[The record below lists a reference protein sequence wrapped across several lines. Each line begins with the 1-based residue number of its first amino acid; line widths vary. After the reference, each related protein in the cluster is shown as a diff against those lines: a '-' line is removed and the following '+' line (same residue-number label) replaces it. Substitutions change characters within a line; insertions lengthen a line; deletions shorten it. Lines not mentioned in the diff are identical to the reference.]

1 MKFWA
6 RTVFCLLAV
15 FAAGSGFSQ
24 TVGSTHVVRLDSP
37 AAASGDSVTI
47 DEKYV
52 QTFETL
58 ASLNQEDYDELVI
71 PPLAELLEAAGQ
83 AANVRAAESSIDVAR
98 YELVTVRRQWMQWLK
113 VHSSFSF
120 GNSDMYAVQLLETTN
135 QIWTYNQQQQ
145 QQMFWNVGASISIPL
160 SDIFT
165 QGNKVRQ
172 QKARIKV
179 AEAQRDIAYQEIKN
193 QVITY
198 YVEAAKQLNLFKVY
212 AENYAA
218 AESQYFVSEQDFING
233 ELSIHDLFI
242 MKNYQSG
249 AKLEYEQCKASL
261 NEALLCLEVCTGLPI
276 ISNMKKKIAGEDT
289 RQEPEQELDARSRR
303 KLERTLKRENRK

>member
-1 MKFWA
+1 M
-6 RTVFCLLAV
+6 RYMVRIVFCLLAV
-15 FAAGSGFSQ
+15 FIACSGLSQ
-24 TVGSTHVVRLDSP
+24 TIGNTHVVRLDSP
-37 AAASGDSVTI
+37 VVADSVSI
-47 DEKYV
+47 DEKYI

-58 ASLNQEDYDELVI
+58 AGLEAEDYDELVI
-71 PPLAELLEAAGQ
+71 PPLAELLA
-83 AANVRAAESSIDVAR
+83 AAEKSASVRVAEHNIDVAR
-98 YELVTVRRQWMQWLK
+98 YELVSVRRQWMQWLK

-145 QQMFWNVGASISIPL
+145 QQMFWNVGASISIPI

-172 QKARIKV
+172 QKARV
-179 AEAQRDIAYQEIKN
+179 RMAEAQREVEYQEVKNMVIK
-193 QVITY
+193 Y
-198 YVEAAKQLNLFKVY
+198 YVDAAKQLNLFKVY

-233 ELSIHDLFI
+233 EISIHDLFI

-276 ISNMKKKIAGEDT
+276 ISNMKKKISGEDVGT
-289 RQEPEQELDARSRR
+289 ESEQKLDAKALR
-303 KLERTLKRENRK
+303 KLERQRKRSSK

>member
-1 MKFWA
+1 M
-6 RTVFCLLAV
+6 RYRVRIVFCLLAV
-15 FAAGSGFSQ
+15 FIACSGLSQ
-24 TVGSTHVVRLDSP
+24 TVGNTHVVRLDSP
-37 AAASGDSVTI
+37 VVADSVSI
-47 DEKYV
+47 DEKYL

-58 ASLNQEDYDELVI
+58 AGLEAEDYDELVI
-71 PPLAELLEAAGQ
+71 PPLAELLA
-83 AANVRAAESSIDVAR
+83 AAEKSASVRVAEHNIDVAR
-98 YELVTVRRQWMQWLK
+98 YELVSVRRQWMQWLK

-145 QQMFWNVGASISIPL
+145 QQMFWNVGASISIPI

-172 QKARIKV
+172 QKARV
-179 AEAQRDIAYQEIKN
+179 RMAEAQREVEYQEVKNMVIK
-193 QVITY
+193 Y
-198 YVEAAKQLNLFKVY
+198 YVDAAKQLNLFKVY

-233 ELSIHDLFI
+233 EISIHDLFI

-276 ISNMKKKIAGEDT
+276 ISNMKKKISGEDVGT
-289 RQEPEQELDARSRR
+289 ESEQKLDARALR
-303 KLERTLKRENRK
+303 KLERQRKRSSK

>member
-1 MKFWA
+1 M
-6 RTVFCLLAV
+6 RYRVRIVFCLLAV
-15 FAAGSGFSQ
+15 FIACSGLSQ
-24 TVGSTHVVRLDSP
+24 TVGNTHVVRLDSP
-37 AAASGDSVTI
+37 VVADSVSI

-58 ASLNQEDYDELVI
+58 AGLEAEDYDELVI
-71 PPLAELLEAAGQ
+71 PPLAELLEAAEKS
-83 AANVRAAESSIDVAR
+83 ASVRVAEHNIDVAR
-98 YELVTVRRQWMQWLK
+98 YELVSVRRQWMQWLK

-145 QQMFWNVGASISIPL
+145 QQMFWNVGASISIPI

-172 QKARIKV
+172 QKARV
-179 AEAQRDIAYQEIKN
+179 RMAEAQREVEYQEVKNMVIK
-193 QVITY
+193 Y
-198 YVEAAKQLNLFKVY
+198 YVDAAKQLNLFKVY

-233 ELSIHDLFI
+233 EISIHDLFI

-276 ISNMKKKIAGEDT
+276 ISNMKKKISGEDVGTESEQKLDT
-289 RQEPEQELDARSRR
+289 RALR
-303 KLERTLKRENRK
+303 KLERQRKRSSK

>member
-1 MKFWA
+1 MV
-6 RTVFCLLAV
+6 RIVFCLLAV
-15 FAAGSGFSQ
+15 FIACSGLSQ
-24 TVGSTHVVRLDSP
+24 TIGNTHVVRLDSP
-37 AAASGDSVTI
+37 VVADSVSI

-58 ASLNQEDYDELVI
+58 AGLEAEDYDELVI
-71 PPLAELLEAAGQ
+71 PPLAELLA
-83 AANVRAAESSIDVAR
+83 AAEKSASVRVAEHNIDVAR
-98 YELVTVRRQWMQWLK
+98 YELVSVRRQWMQWLK

-145 QQMFWNVGASISIPL
+145 QQMFWNVGASISIPI

-172 QKARIKV
+172 QKARV
-179 AEAQRDIAYQEIKN
+179 RMAEAQREVEYQEVKNMVIK
-193 QVITY
+193 Y
-198 YVEAAKQLNLFKVY
+198 YVDAAKQLNLFKVY

-233 ELSIHDLFI
+233 EISIHDLFI

-276 ISNMKKKIAGEDT
+276 ISNMKKKISGEDVGT
-289 RQEPEQELDARSRR
+289 EAEQKLDARALR
-303 KLERTLKRENRK
+303 KLERQRKRSSK

>member
-1 MKFWA
+1 M
-6 RTVFCLLAV
+6 RYMVRIVFCLLAV
-15 FAAGSGFSQ
+15 FIACSGLSQ
-24 TVGSTHVVRLDSP
+24 TVGNTHVVRFDSP
-37 AAASGDSVTI
+37 VVADSVSI

-58 ASLNQEDYDELVI
+58 AGLEAEDYDELVI
-71 PPLAELLEAAGQ
+71 PPLAELLA
-83 AANVRAAESSIDVAR
+83 AAEKSASVRVAEHNIDVAR
-98 YELVTVRRQWMQWLK
+98 YELVSVRRQWMQWLK

-145 QQMFWNVGASISIPL
+145 QQMFWNVGASISIPI

-172 QKARIKV
+172 QKARV
-179 AEAQRDIAYQEIKN
+179 RMAEAQREVEYQEVKNMVIK
-193 QVITY
+193 Y
-198 YVEAAKQLNLFKVY
+198 YVDAAKQLNLFKVY

-233 ELSIHDLFI
+233 EISIHDLFI

-276 ISNMKKKIAGEDT
+276 ISNMKKKISGEDVGTESEQKLDT
-289 RQEPEQELDARSRR
+289 RALR
-303 KLERTLKRENRK
+303 KLERQRKRSSK

>member
-1 MKFWA
+1 M
-6 RTVFCLLAV
+6 RYVVRIVFCLLAV
-15 FAAGSGFSQ
+15 FIACSGLSQ
-24 TVGSTHVVRLDSP
+24 TVGNTHVVRLDSP
-37 AAASGDSVTI
+37 VVADSVSI

-58 ASLNQEDYDELVI
+58 AGLEAEDYDELVI
-71 PPLAELLEAAGQ
+71 PPLAELLA
-83 AANVRAAESSIDVAR
+83 AAEKSASVRVAEHNIDVAR
-98 YELVTVRRQWMQWLK
+98 YELVSVRRQWMQWLK

-145 QQMFWNVGASISIPL
+145 QQMFWNVGASISIPI

-172 QKARIKV
+172 QKARV
-179 AEAQRDIAYQEIKN
+179 RMAEAQREVEYQEVKNMVIK
-193 QVITY
+193 Y
-198 YVEAAKQLNLFKVY
+198 YVDAAKQLNLFKVY

-233 ELSIHDLFI
+233 EISIHDLFI

-276 ISNMKKKIAGEDT
+276 ISNMKKKISGEDVGT
-289 RQEPEQELDARSRR
+289 ESEQKLDARALR
-303 KLERTLKRENRK
+303 KLERQRKRSSK

>member
-1 MKFWA
+1 M
-6 RTVFCLLAV
+6 RYRVRIVFCLLAV
-15 FAAGSGFSQ
+15 FIACSGLSQ
-24 TVGSTHVVRLDSP
+24 TVGNTHVVRLDSP
-37 AAASGDSVTI
+37 VVADSVSI

-58 ASLNQEDYDELVI
+58 AGLEAEDYDELVI
-71 PPLAELLEAAGQ
+71 PPLAELLA
-83 AANVRAAESSIDVAR
+83 AAEKSASVRVAEHNIDVAR
-98 YELVTVRRQWMQWLK
+98 YELVSVRRQWMQWLK

-145 QQMFWNVGASISIPL
+145 QQMFWNVGASISIPI

-172 QKARIKV
+172 QKARV
-179 AEAQRDIAYQEIKN
+179 RMAEAQREVEYQEVKNMVIK
-193 QVITY
+193 Y
-198 YVEAAKQLNLFKVY
+198 YVDAAKQLNLFKVY

-233 ELSIHDLFI
+233 EISIHDLFI

-276 ISNMKKKIAGEDT
+276 ISNMKKKISGEDVGT
-289 RQEPEQELDARSRR
+289 EAEQKLDARALR
-303 KLERTLKRENRK
+303 KLERQRKRSSK

>member
-1 MKFWA
+1 MV
-6 RTVFCLLAV
+6 RIVFCLLAV
-15 FAAGSGFSQ
+15 FIACSGLSQ
-24 TVGSTHVVRLDSP
+24 TIGNTHVVRLDSP
-37 AAASGDSVTI
+37 VVADSVSI
-47 DEKYV
+47 DEKYI

-58 ASLNQEDYDELVI
+58 AGLEAEDYDELVI
-71 PPLAELLEAAGQ
+71 PPLAELLA
-83 AANVRAAESSIDVAR
+83 AAEKSASVRVAEHNIDVAR
-98 YELVTVRRQWMQWLK
+98 YELVSVRRQWMQWLK

-145 QQMFWNVGASISIPL
+145 QQMFWNVGASISIPI

-172 QKARIKV
+172 QKARV
-179 AEAQRDIAYQEIKN
+179 RMAEAQREVEYQEVKNMVIK
-193 QVITY
+193 Y
-198 YVEAAKQLNLFKVY
+198 YVDAAKQLNLFKVY

-233 ELSIHDLFI
+233 EISIHDLFI

-276 ISNMKKKIAGEDT
+276 ISNMKKKISGEDVGT
-289 RQEPEQELDARSRR
+289 ESEQKLDAKALR
-303 KLERTLKRENRK
+303 KLERQRKRSSK

>member
-1 MKFWA
+1 MRYMV

-15 FAAGSGFSQ
+15 FIACSGRSQ
-24 TVGSTHVVRLDSP
+24 TVGNTHVVRLDSP
-37 AAASGDSVTI
+37 VVADSVSI

-58 ASLNQEDYDELVI
+58 ASLEAEDYDELVI
-71 PPLAELLEAAGQ
+71 PPLAELLA
-83 AANVRAAESSIDVAR
+83 AAEKSASVRVAEHNIDVAR
-98 YELVTVRRQWMQWLK
+98 YELVSVRRQWMQWLK

-145 QQMFWNVGASISIPL
+145 QQMFWNVGASISIPI

-172 QKARIKV
+172 QKARV
-179 AEAQRDIAYQEIKN
+179 RMAEAQREVEYQEVKNMVIK
-193 QVITY
+193 Y
-198 YVEAAKQLNLFKVY
+198 YVDAAKQLNLFKVY

-233 ELSIHDLFI
+233 EISIHDLFI

-276 ISNMKKKIAGEDT
+276 ISNMKKKISGEDVGT
-289 RQEPEQELDARSRR
+289 ESEQKLDAKALR
-303 KLERTLKRENRK
+303 KLERQRKRSSK

>member
-1 MKFWA
+1 MV
-6 RTVFCLLAV
+6 RIVFCLLAV
-15 FAAGSGFSQ
+15 FIACSGLSQ
-24 TVGSTHVVRLDSP
+24 TVGNTHVVRFDSP
-37 AAASGDSVTI
+37 VVADSVSI

-58 ASLNQEDYDELVI
+58 AGLEAEDYDELVI
-71 PPLAELLEAAGQ
+71 PPLAELLEAAEKS
-83 AANVRAAESSIDVAR
+83 ASVRVAEHNIDVAR
-98 YELVTVRRQWMQWLK
+98 YELVSVRRQWMQWLK

-145 QQMFWNVGASISIPL
+145 QQMFWNVGASISIPI

-172 QKARIKV
+172 QKARV
-179 AEAQRDIAYQEIKN
+179 RMAEAQREVEYQEVKNMVIK
-193 QVITY
+193 Y
-198 YVEAAKQLNLFKVY
+198 YVDAAKQLNLFKVY

-233 ELSIHDLFI
+233 EISIHDLFI

-276 ISNMKKKIAGEDT
+276 ISNMKKKISGEDVGT
-289 RQEPEQELDARSRR
+289 EAEQKLDARALR
-303 KLERTLKRENRK
+303 KLERQRKRSSK

>member
-1 MKFWA
+1 M
-6 RTVFCLLAV
+6 RYMVRIVFCLLAV
-15 FAAGSGFSQ
+15 FIACSGLSQ
-24 TVGSTHVVRLDSP
+24 TVGNTHVVRFDSP
-37 AAASGDSVTI
+37 VVADSVSI

-58 ASLNQEDYDELVI
+58 AGLEAEDYDELVI
-71 PPLAELLEAAGQ
+71 PPLAELLEAAEKS
-83 AANVRAAESSIDVAR
+83 ASVRVAEHNIDVAR
-98 YELVTVRRQWMQWLK
+98 YELVSVRRQWMQWLK

-145 QQMFWNVGASISIPL
+145 QQMFWNVGASISIPI

-172 QKARIKV
+172 QKARV
-179 AEAQRDIAYQEIKN
+179 RMAEAQREVEYQEVKNMVIK
-193 QVITY
+193 Y
-198 YVEAAKQLNLFKVY
+198 YVDAAKQLNLFKVY

-233 ELSIHDLFI
+233 EISIHDLFI

-276 ISNMKKKIAGEDT
+276 ISNMKKKISGEDVGT
-289 RQEPEQELDARSRR
+289 ESEQKLDARALR
-303 KLERTLKRENRK
+303 KLERQRKRSSK

>member
-1 MKFWA
+1 M
-6 RTVFCLLAV
+6 RYMVRIVFCLLAV
-15 FAAGSGFSQ
+15 FIACSGLSQ
-24 TVGSTHVVRLDSP
+24 TVGNTHVVRFDSP
-37 AAASGDSVTI
+37 VVADSVSI

-58 ASLNQEDYDELVI
+58 AGLEAEDYDELVI
-71 PPLAELLEAAGQ
+71 PPLAELLEAAEKS
-83 AANVRAAESSIDVAR
+83 ASVRVAEHNIDVAR
-98 YELVTVRRQWMQWLK
+98 YELVSVRRQWMQWLK

-145 QQMFWNVGASISIPL
+145 QQMFWNVGASISIPI

-172 QKARIKV
+172 QKARV
-179 AEAQRDIAYQEIKN
+179 RMAEAQREVEYQEVKNMVIK
-193 QVITY
+193 Y
-198 YVEAAKQLNLFKVY
+198 YVDAAKQLNLFKVY

-233 ELSIHDLFI
+233 EISIHDLFI

-276 ISNMKKKIAGEDT
+276 ISNMKKKISGEDVGT
-289 RQEPEQELDARSRR
+289 EAEQKLDARALR
-303 KLERTLKRENRK
+303 KLERQRKRSSK

>member
-1 MKFWA
+1 M
-6 RTVFCLLAV
+6 RYRVRIVFCLLAV
-15 FAAGSGFSQ
+15 FIACSGLSQ
-24 TVGSTHVVRLDSP
+24 TVGNTHVVRLDSP
-37 AAASGDSVTI
+37 VVADSVSI

-58 ASLNQEDYDELVI
+58 AGLEAEDYDELVI
-71 PPLAELLEAAGQ
+71 PPLAELLA
-83 AANVRAAESSIDVAR
+83 AAEKSASVRVAEHNIDVAR
-98 YELVTVRRQWMQWLK
+98 YELVSVRRQWMQWLK

-145 QQMFWNVGASISIPL
+145 QQMFWNVGASISIPI

-172 QKARIKV
+172 QKARV
-179 AEAQRDIAYQEIKN
+179 RMAEAQREVEYQEVKNMVIK
-193 QVITY
+193 Y
-198 YVEAAKQLNLFKVY
+198 YVDAAKQLNLFKVY

-233 ELSIHDLFI
+233 EISIHDLFI

-276 ISNMKKKIAGEDT
+276 ISNMKKKISGEDVGT
-289 RQEPEQELDARSRR
+289 ESEQKLDARALR
-303 KLERTLKRENRK
+303 KLERQRKRSSK

>member
-1 MKFWA
+1 M
-6 RTVFCLLAV
+6 RYMVRIVYCLLAV
-15 FAAGSGFSQ
+15 FIACSGFSQ
-24 TVGSTHVVRLDSP
+24 TVGNTHVVRFDSP
-37 AAASGDSVTI
+37 VVADSVSI

-58 ASLNQEDYDELVI
+58 AGLEAEDYDELVI
-71 PPLAELLEAAGQ
+71 PPLAELLA
-83 AANVRAAESSIDVAR
+83 AAEKSASVRVAEHNIDVAR
-98 YELVTVRRQWMQWLK
+98 YELVSVRRQWMQWLK

-145 QQMFWNVGASISIPL
+145 QQMFWNVGASISIPI

-172 QKARIKV
+172 QKARV
-179 AEAQRDIAYQEIKN
+179 RMAEAQREVEYQEVKNMVIK
-193 QVITY
+193 Y
-198 YVEAAKQLNLFKVY
+198 YVDAAKQLNLFKVY

-233 ELSIHDLFI
+233 EISIHDLFI

-276 ISNMKKKIAGEDT
+276 ISNMKKKISGEDVGTESEQKLDT
-289 RQEPEQELDARSRR
+289 RALR
-303 KLERTLKRENRK
+303 KLERQRKRSSK

>member
-1 MKFWA
+1 M
-6 RTVFCLLAV
+6 RYRVRIVFCLLAV
-15 FAAGSGFSQ
+15 FIACSGLSQ
-24 TVGSTHVVRLDSP
+24 TVGNTHVVRLDSP
-37 AAASGDSVTI
+37 VVADSVSI

-58 ASLNQEDYDELVI
+58 AGLEAEDYDELVI
-71 PPLAELLEAAGQ
+71 PPLAELLA
-83 AANVRAAESSIDVAR
+83 AAEKSASVRVAEHNIDVAR
-98 YELVTVRRQWMQWLK
+98 YELVSVRRQWMQWLK

-145 QQMFWNVGASISIPL
+145 QQMFWNVGASISIPI

-172 QKARIKV
+172 QKARV
-179 AEAQRDIAYQEIKN
+179 RMAEAQREVEYQEVKNMVIK
-193 QVITY
+193 Y
-198 YVEAAKQLNLFKVY
+198 YVDAAKQLNLFKVY

-233 ELSIHDLFI
+233 EISIHDLFI

-276 ISNMKKKIAGEDT
+276 ISNMKKKISGEDVGTESEQKLDT
-289 RQEPEQELDARSRR
+289 RALR
-303 KLERTLKRENRK
+303 KLERQRKRSSK

>member
-1 MKFWA
+1 M
-6 RTVFCLLAV
+6 RYRVRIVFCLLAV
-15 FAAGSGFSQ
+15 FIACSGLSQ
-24 TVGSTHVVRLDSP
+24 TVGNTHVVRLDSP
-37 AAASGDSVTI
+37 VVADSVSI

-58 ASLNQEDYDELVI
+58 AGLEAEDYDELVI
-71 PPLAELLEAAGQ
+71 PPLAELLA
-83 AANVRAAESSIDVAR
+83 AAEKSASVRVAEHNIDVAR
-98 YELVTVRRQWMQWLK
+98 YELVSVRRQWMQWLK

-145 QQMFWNVGASISIPL
+145 QQMFWNVGASISIPI

-172 QKARIKV
+172 QKARV
-179 AEAQRDIAYQEIKN
+179 RMAEAQREVEYQEVKNLVIK
-193 QVITY
+193 Y
-198 YVEAAKQLNLFKVY
+198 YVDAAKQLNLFKVY

-233 ELSIHDLFI
+233 EISIHDLFI

-276 ISNMKKKIAGEDT
+276 ISNMKKKISGEDVGT
-289 RQEPEQELDARSRR
+289 ESEQKLDARALR
-303 KLERTLKRENRK
+303 KLERQRKRSSK

>member
-1 MKFWA
+1 M
-6 RTVFCLLAV
+6 RYRVRIVFCLLAV
-15 FAAGSGFSQ
+15 FIACSGLSQ
-24 TVGSTHVVRLDSP
+24 TVGNTHVVRLDSP
-37 AAASGDSVTI
+37 VVADSVSI

-58 ASLNQEDYDELVI
+58 AGLEAEDYDELVI
-71 PPLAELLEAAGQ
+71 PPLAELLA
-83 AANVRAAESSIDVAR
+83 AAEKSASVRVAEHNIDVAR
-98 YELVTVRRQWMQWLK
+98 YELVSVRRQWMQWLK

-145 QQMFWNVGASISIPL
+145 QQMFWNVGASISIPI

-172 QKARIKV
+172 QKARV
-179 AEAQRDIAYQEIKN
+179 RMAEAQREVEYQEVKNMVIK
-193 QVITY
+193 Y
-198 YVEAAKQLNLFKVY
+198 YVDAAKQLNLFKVY

-233 ELSIHDLFI
+233 EISIHDLFI

-276 ISNMKKKIAGEDT
+276 ISNMKKKISGEDVGT
-289 RQEPEQELDARSRR
+289 GSEQKLDARALR
-303 KLERTLKRENRK
+303 KLERQRKRSSK

>member
-1 MKFWA
+1 MV
-6 RTVFCLLAV
+6 RIVFCLLAV
-15 FAAGSGFSQ
+15 FIACSGLSQ
-24 TVGSTHVVRLDSP
+24 TVGNTHVVRFDSP
-37 AAASGDSVTI
+37 VVADSVSI

-58 ASLNQEDYDELVI
+58 AGLEAEDYDELVI
-71 PPLAELLEAAGQ
+71 PPLAELLEAAEKS
-83 AANVRAAESSIDVAR
+83 ASVRVAEHNIDVAR
-98 YELVTVRRQWMQWLK
+98 YELVSVRRQWMQWLK

-145 QQMFWNVGASISIPL
+145 QQMFWNVGASISIPI

-172 QKARIKV
+172 QKARV
-179 AEAQRDIAYQEIKN
+179 RMAEAQREVEYQEVKNMVIK
-193 QVITY
+193 Y
-198 YVEAAKQLNLFKVY
+198 YVDAAKQLNLFKVY

-233 ELSIHDLFI
+233 EISIHDLFI

-276 ISNMKKKIAGEDT
+276 ISNMKKKISGEDVGT
-289 RQEPEQELDARSRR
+289 ESEQKLDARALR
-303 KLERTLKRENRK
+303 KLERQRKRSSK

>member
-1 MKFWA
+1 M
-6 RTVFCLLAV
+6 RYRVRIVFCLLAV
-15 FAAGSGFSQ
+15 FFIACSGLSQ
-24 TVGSTHVVRLDSP
+24 TVGNTHVVRLDSP
-37 AAASGDSVTI
+37 VVADSVSI

-58 ASLNQEDYDELVI
+58 AGLEAEDYDELVI
-71 PPLAELLEAAGQ
+71 PPLAELLA
-83 AANVRAAESSIDVAR
+83 AAEKSASVRVAEHNIDVAR
-98 YELVTVRRQWMQWLK
+98 YELVSVRRQWMQWLK

-145 QQMFWNVGASISIPL
+145 QQMFWNVGASISIPI

-172 QKARIKV
+172 QKARV
-179 AEAQRDIAYQEIKN
+179 RMAEAQREVEYQEVKNMVIK
-193 QVITY
+193 Y
-198 YVEAAKQLNLFKVY
+198 YVDAAKQLNLFKVY

-233 ELSIHDLFI
+233 EISIHDLFI

-276 ISNMKKKIAGEDT
+276 ISNMKKKISGEDVGT
-289 RQEPEQELDARSRR
+289 ESEQKLDARALR
-303 KLERTLKRENRK
+303 KLERQRKRSSK

>member
-1 MKFWA
+1 M
-6 RTVFCLLAV
+6 RYMVRIVFCLLAV
-15 FAAGSGFSQ
+15 FIACSGLSQ
-24 TVGSTHVVRLDSP
+24 TVGNTHVVRLDSP
-37 AAASGDSVTI
+37 VVADSVSI

-58 ASLNQEDYDELVI
+58 AGLEAEDYDELVI
-71 PPLAELLEAAGQ
+71 PPLAELLA
-83 AANVRAAESSIDVAR
+83 AAEKSASVRVAEHNIDVAR
-98 YELVTVRRQWMQWLK
+98 YELVSVRRQWMQWLK

-145 QQMFWNVGASISIPL
+145 QQMFWNVGASISIPI

-172 QKARIKV
+172 QKARV
-179 AEAQRDIAYQEIKN
+179 RMAEAQREVEYQEVKNMVIK
-193 QVITY
+193 Y
-198 YVEAAKQLNLFKVY
+198 YVDAAKQLNLFKVY

-233 ELSIHDLFI
+233 EISIHDLFI

-276 ISNMKKKIAGEDT
+276 ISNMKKKISGEDVGT
-289 RQEPEQELDARSRR
+289 ESEQKLDARALR
-303 KLERTLKRENRK
+303 KLERQRKRSSK

>member
-1 MKFWA
+1 M
-6 RTVFCLLAV
+6 RYVVRIVFCLLAV
-15 FAAGSGFSQ
+15 FIACSGLSQ
-24 TVGSTHVVRLDSP
+24 TVGNTHVVRLDSP

-71 PPLAELLEAAGQ
+71 PPLAELLEAAQQ
-83 AANVRAAESSIDVAR
+83 AASVRAAESSIDVAR

-289 RQEPEQELDARSRR
+289 QQEPEQELDARSRR

>member
-1 MKFWA
+1 M
-6 RTVFCLLAV
+6 RYRVRIVFCLLAV
-15 FAAGSGFSQ
+15 FIACSGLSQ
-24 TVGSTHVVRLDSP
+24 TVGNTHVVRLDSP
-37 AAASGDSVTI
+37 VVADSVSI

-58 ASLNQEDYDELVI
+58 AGLEAEDYDELVI
-71 PPLAELLEAAGQ
+71 PPLAELLA
-83 AANVRAAESSIDVAR
+83 AAEKSASVRVAEHNIDVAR
-98 YELVTVRRQWMQWLK
+98 YELVSVRRQWMQWLK

-145 QQMFWNVGASISIPL
+145 QQMFWNVGASISIPI

-172 QKARIKV
+172 QKARV
-179 AEAQRDIAYQEIKN
+179 RMAEAQREVEYQEVKNMVIK
-193 QVITY
+193 Y
-198 YVEAAKQLNLFKVY
+198 YVDAAKQLNLFKVY

-233 ELSIHDLFI
+233 EISIHDLFI

-249 AKLEYEQCKASL
+249 AKLDYEQCKASL

-276 ISNMKKKIAGEDT
+276 ISNMKKKISGEDVGT
-289 RQEPEQELDARSRR
+289 ESEQKLDARALR
-303 KLERTLKRENRK
+303 KLERQRKRSSK

>member
-1 MKFWA
+1 M
-6 RTVFCLLAV
+6 RYMVRIVYCLLAV
-15 FAAGSGFSQ
+15 FIACSGLSQ
-24 TVGSTHVVRLDSP
+24 TVGNTHVVRLDSP
-37 AAASGDSVTI
+37 VVADSVSI

-58 ASLNQEDYDELVI
+58 AGLEAEDYDELVI
-71 PPLAELLEAAGQ
+71 PPLAELLA
-83 AANVRAAESSIDVAR
+83 AAEKSASVRVAEHNIDVAR
-98 YELVTVRRQWMQWLK
+98 YELVSVRRQWMQWLK

-145 QQMFWNVGASISIPL
+145 QQMFWNVGASISIPI

-172 QKARIKV
+172 QKARV
-179 AEAQRDIAYQEIKN
+179 RMAEAQREVEYQEVKNLVIK
-193 QVITY
+193 Y
-198 YVEAAKQLNLFKVY
+198 YVDAAKQLNLFKVY

-233 ELSIHDLFI
+233 EISIHDLFI

-276 ISNMKKKIAGEDT
+276 ISNMKKKISGEDVGT
-289 RQEPEQELDARSRR
+289 EAEQKLDARALR
-303 KLERTLKRENRK
+303 KLERQRKRSSK

>member
-1 MKFWA
+1 M
-6 RTVFCLLAV
+6 RYMVRIVFCLLAV
-15 FAAGSGFSQ
+15 FIACSGLSQ
-24 TVGSTHVVRLDSP
+24 TVGNTHVVRLDSP
-37 AAASGDSVTI
+37 VVADSVSI

-58 ASLNQEDYDELVI
+58 AGLEAEDYDELVI
-71 PPLAELLEAAGQ
+71 PPLAELLEAAEKS
-83 AANVRAAESSIDVAR
+83 ASVRVAEHNIDVAR
-98 YELVTVRRQWMQWLK
+98 YELVSVRRQWMQWLK

-145 QQMFWNVGASISIPL
+145 QQMFWNVGASISIPI

-172 QKARIKV
+172 QKARV
-179 AEAQRDIAYQEIKN
+179 RMAEAQREVEYQEVKNMVIK
-193 QVITY
+193 Y
-198 YVEAAKQLNLFKVY
+198 YVDAAKQLNLFKVY

-233 ELSIHDLFI
+233 EISIHDLFI

-276 ISNMKKKIAGEDT
+276 ISNMKKKISGEDVGT
-289 RQEPEQELDARSRR
+289 EAEQKLDARALR
-303 KLERTLKRENRK
+303 KLERQRKRSSK

>member
-1 MKFWA
+1 M
-6 RTVFCLLAV
+6 RYMVRIVFCLLAV
-15 FAAGSGFSQ
+15 FIACSGLSQ
-24 TVGSTHVVRLDSP
+24 TVGNTHVVRFDSP
-37 AAASGDSVTI
+37 VVADSVSI

-58 ASLNQEDYDELVI
+58 AGLEAEDYDELVI
-71 PPLAELLEAAGQ
+71 PPLAELLA
-83 AANVRAAESSIDVAR
+83 AAEKSASVRVAEHNIDVAR
-98 YELVTVRRQWMQWLK
+98 YELVSVRRQWMQWLK

-145 QQMFWNVGASISIPL
+145 QQMFWNVGASISIPI

-172 QKARIKV
+172 QKARV
-179 AEAQRDIAYQEIKN
+179 RMAEAQREVEYQEVKNMVIK
-193 QVITY
+193 Y
-198 YVEAAKQLNLFKVY
+198 YVDAAKQLNLFKVY

-233 ELSIHDLFI
+233 EISIHDLFI

-276 ISNMKKKIAGEDT
+276 ISNMKKKISGEDVGT
-289 RQEPEQELDARSRR
+289 ESEQKLDARALR
-303 KLERTLKRENRK
+303 KLERQRKRSSK

>member
-1 MKFWA
+1 MV
-6 RTVFCLLAV
+6 RIVFCLLAV
-15 FAAGSGFSQ
+15 FIACSGLSQ
-24 TVGSTHVVRLDSP
+24 TVGNTHVVRLDSP
-37 AAASGDSVTI
+37 VVADSVSI

-58 ASLNQEDYDELVI
+58 AGLEAEDYDELVI
-71 PPLAELLEAAGQ
+71 PPLAELLEAAEKS
-83 AANVRAAESSIDVAR
+83 ASVRAAEHNVDVAR
-98 YELVTVRRQWMQWLK
+98 YELVSVRRQWMQWLK
-113 VHSSFSF
+113 IHSSFSF

-145 QQMFWNVGASISIPL
+145 QQMFWNIGASISIPI
-160 SDIFT
+160 SDLFT

-172 QKARIKV
+172 QKARV
-179 AEAQRDIAYQEIKN
+179 RMAEAQREVEYQEVKNLVIK
-193 QVITY
+193 Y
-198 YVEAAKQLNLFKVY
+198 YVDAAKQLNLFKVY

-276 ISNMKKKIAGEDT
+276 ISNMKKKISGDDVGTES
-289 RQEPEQELDARSRR
+289 EQTLDARALR
-303 KLERTLKRENRK
+303 KLERQRKRASK

>member
-1 MKFWA
+1 M
-6 RTVFCLLAV
+6 RYMVRIVFCLLAV
-15 FAAGSGFSQ
+15 FIACSGFSQ
-24 TVGSTHVVRLDSP
+24 TVGNTHVVRLDSP
-37 AAASGDSVTI
+37 VVADSVSI

-58 ASLNQEDYDELVI
+58 AGLEAEDYDELVI
-71 PPLAELLEAAGQ
+71 PPLAELLA
-83 AANVRAAESSIDVAR
+83 AAEKSASVRVAEHNIDVAR
-98 YELVTVRRQWMQWLK
+98 YELVSVRRQWMQWLK

-145 QQMFWNVGASISIPL
+145 QQMFWNVGASISIPI

-172 QKARIKV
+172 QKARV
-179 AEAQRDIAYQEIKN
+179 RMAEAQREVEYQEVKNMVIK
-193 QVITY
+193 Y
-198 YVEAAKQLNLFKVY
+198 YVDAAKQLNLFKVY

-233 ELSIHDLFI
+233 EISIHDLFI

-276 ISNMKKKIAGEDT
+276 ISNMKKKISGEDVGT
-289 RQEPEQELDARSRR
+289 ESEQKLDARALR
-303 KLERTLKRENRK
+303 KLERQRKRSSK

>member
-1 MKFWA
+1 M
-6 RTVFCLLAV
+6 RYVVRIVFCLLAV
-15 FAAGSGFSQ
+15 FIACSGLSQ
-24 TVGSTHVVRLDSP
+24 TVGNTHVVRLDSP
-37 AAASGDSVTI
+37 VVADSVSI

-58 ASLNQEDYDELVI
+58 AGLEAEDYDELVI
-71 PPLAELLEAAGQ
+71 PPLAELLA
-83 AANVRAAESSIDVAR
+83 AAEKSASVRVAEHNIDVAR
-98 YELVTVRRQWMQWLK
+98 YELVSVRRQWMQWLK

-145 QQMFWNVGASISIPL
+145 QQMFWNVGASISIPI

-172 QKARIKV
+172 QKARV
-179 AEAQRDIAYQEIKN
+179 RMAEAQREVEYQEVKNMVIK
-193 QVITY
+193 Y
-198 YVEAAKQLNLFKVY
+198 YVDAAKQLNLFKVY

-233 ELSIHDLFI
+233 EISIHDLFI

-276 ISNMKKKIAGEDT
+276 ISNMKKKISGEDVGTESEQKLDT
-289 RQEPEQELDARSRR
+289 RALR
-303 KLERTLKRENRK
+303 KLERQRKRSSK

>member
-1 MKFWA
+1 MV
-6 RTVFCLLAV
+6 RIVFCLLAV
-15 FAAGSGFSQ
+15 FIACSGLSQ
-24 TVGSTHVVRLDSP
+24 TVGNTHVVRLDSP
-37 AAASGDSVTI
+37 VVADSVSI

-58 ASLNQEDYDELVI
+58 AGLEAEDYDELVI
-71 PPLAELLEAAGQ
+71 PPLAELLA
-83 AANVRAAESSIDVAR
+83 AAEKSASVRVAEHNIDVAR
-98 YELVTVRRQWMQWLK
+98 YELVSVRRQWMQWLK

-145 QQMFWNVGASISIPL
+145 QQMFWNVGASISIPI

-172 QKARIKV
+172 QKARV
-179 AEAQRDIAYQEIKN
+179 RMAEAQREVEYQEVKNMVIK
-193 QVITY
+193 Y
-198 YVEAAKQLNLFKVY
+198 YVDAAKQLNLFKVY

-233 ELSIHDLFI
+233 EISIHDLFI

-276 ISNMKKKIAGEDT
+276 ISNMKKKISGEDVGT
-289 RQEPEQELDARSRR
+289 ESEQKLDARALR
-303 KLERTLKRENRK
+303 KLERQRKRSSK

>member
-1 MKFWA
+1 M
-6 RTVFCLLAV
+6 RYMVRIVYCLLAV
-15 FAAGSGFSQ
+15 FIACSGLSQ
-24 TVGSTHVVRLDSP
+24 TVGNTHVVRLDSP
-37 AAASGDSVTI
+37 VVADSVSI

-58 ASLNQEDYDELVI
+58 AGLEAEDYDELVI
-71 PPLAELLEAAGQ
+71 PPLAELLA
-83 AANVRAAESSIDVAR
+83 AAEKSASVRVAEHNIDVAR
-98 YELVTVRRQWMQWLK
+98 YELVSVRRQWMQWLK

-145 QQMFWNVGASISIPL
+145 QQMFWNVGASISIPI

-172 QKARIKV
+172 QKARV
-179 AEAQRDIAYQEIKN
+179 RMAEAQREVEYQEVKNMVIK
-193 QVITY
+193 Y
-198 YVEAAKQLNLFKVY
+198 YVDAAKQLNLFKVY

-233 ELSIHDLFI
+233 EISIHDLFI

-276 ISNMKKKIAGEDT
+276 ISNMKKKISGEDVGT
-289 RQEPEQELDARSRR
+289 ESEQKLDARALR
-303 KLERTLKRENRK
+303 KLERQRKRSSK

>member
-1 MKFWA
+1 M
-6 RTVFCLLAV
+6 RYRVRIVFCLLAV
-15 FAAGSGFSQ
+15 FIACSGLSQ
-24 TVGSTHVVRLDSP
+24 TVGNTHVVRLDSP
-37 AAASGDSVTI
+37 VVADSVSI

-58 ASLNQEDYDELVI
+58 AGLEAEDYDELVI
-71 PPLAELLEAAGQ
+71 PPLAELLA
-83 AANVRAAESSIDVAR
+83 AAEKSASVRVAEHNIDVAR
-98 YELVTVRRQWMQWLK
+98 YELVSVRRQWMQWLK

-145 QQMFWNVGASISIPL
+145 QQMFWNVGASISIPI

-172 QKARIKV
+172 QKARV
-179 AEAQRDIAYQEIKN
+179 RMAEAQREVEYQEVKNMVIK
-193 QVITY
+193 Y
-198 YVEAAKQLNLFKVY
+198 YVDAAKQLNLFKVY

-233 ELSIHDLFI
+233 EISIHDLFI

-276 ISNMKKKIAGEDT
+276 ISNMKKKISGEDVGT
-289 RQEPEQELDARSRR
+289 ESEQKLDAKALR
-303 KLERTLKRENRK
+303 KLERQRKRSSK

>member
-1 MKFWA
+1 M
-6 RTVFCLLAV
+6 RYRVRIVFCLLAV
-15 FAAGSGFSQ
+15 FIACSGLSQ
-24 TVGSTHVVRLDSP
+24 TVGNTHVVRFDSP
-37 AAASGDSVTI
+37 VVADSVSI

-58 ASLNQEDYDELVI
+58 AGLEAEDYDELVI
-71 PPLAELLEAAGQ
+71 PPLAELLEAAEKS
-83 AANVRAAESSIDVAR
+83 ASVRVAEHNIDVAR
-98 YELVTVRRQWMQWLK
+98 YELVSVRRQWMQWLK

-145 QQMFWNVGASISIPL
+145 QQMFWNVGASISIPI

-172 QKARIKV
+172 QKARV
-179 AEAQRDIAYQEIKN
+179 RMAEAQREVEYQEVKNMVIK
-193 QVITY
+193 Y
-198 YVEAAKQLNLFKVY
+198 YVDAAKQLNLFKVY

-233 ELSIHDLFI
+233 EISIHDLFI

-276 ISNMKKKIAGEDT
+276 ISNMKKKISGEDVGT
-289 RQEPEQELDARSRR
+289 EAEQKLDARALR
-303 KLERTLKRENRK
+303 KLERQRKRSSK

>member
-1 MKFWA
+1 M
-6 RTVFCLLAV
+6 RYMVRIVFCLLAV
-15 FAAGSGFSQ
+15 FIACSGLSQ
-24 TVGSTHVVRLDSP
+24 TVGNTHVVRFDSP
-37 AAASGDSVTI
+37 VVADSVSI

-58 ASLNQEDYDELVI
+58 AGLEAEDYDELVI
-71 PPLAELLEAAGQ
+71 PPLAELLEAAEKS
-83 AANVRAAESSIDVAR
+83 ASVRVAEHNIDVAR
-98 YELVTVRRQWMQWLK
+98 YELVSVRRQWMQWLK
-113 VHSSFSF
+113 IHSSFSF

-145 QQMFWNVGASISIPL
+145 QQMFWNVGASISIPI

-172 QKARIKV
+172 QKARV
-179 AEAQRDIAYQEIKN
+179 RMAEAQREVEYQEVKNMVIK
-193 QVITY
+193 Y
-198 YVEAAKQLNLFKVY
+198 YVDAAKQLNLFKVY

-233 ELSIHDLFI
+233 EISIHDLFI

-276 ISNMKKKIAGEDT
+276 ISNMKKKISGEDVGT
-289 RQEPEQELDARSRR
+289 ESEQKLDARALR
-303 KLERTLKRENRK
+303 KLERQRKRSSK

>member
-1 MKFWA
+1 M
-6 RTVFCLLAV
+6 RYMVRIVFCLLAV
-15 FAAGSGFSQ
+15 FIACSGLSQ
-24 TVGSTHVVRLDSP
+24 TVGNTHVVRLDSP
-37 AAASGDSVTI
+37 VVADSVSI

-58 ASLNQEDYDELVI
+58 AGLEAEDYDELVI
-71 PPLAELLEAAGQ
+71 PPLAELLA
-83 AANVRAAESSIDVAR
+83 AAEKSASVRVAEHNIDVAR
-98 YELVTVRRQWMQWLK
+98 YELVSVRRQWMQWLK

-145 QQMFWNVGASISIPL
+145 QQMFWNVGASISIPI

-172 QKARIKV
+172 QKARV
-179 AEAQRDIAYQEIKN
+179 RMAEAQREVEYQEVKNMVIK
-193 QVITY
+193 Y
-198 YVEAAKQLNLFKVY
+198 YVDAAKQLNLFKVY

-233 ELSIHDLFI
+233 EISIHDLFI

-276 ISNMKKKIAGEDT
+276 ISNMKKKISGEDVGT
-289 RQEPEQELDARSRR
+289 EAEQKLDARALR
-303 KLERTLKRENRK
+303 KLERQRKRSSK

>member
-1 MKFWA
+1 MV
-6 RTVFCLLAV
+6 RIVFCLLAV
-15 FAAGSGFSQ
+15 FIACSGLSQ
-24 TVGSTHVVRLDSP
+24 TVGNTHVVRLDSP
-37 AAASGDSVTI
+37 VVADSVSI

-58 ASLNQEDYDELVI
+58 AGLEAEDYDELVI
-71 PPLAELLEAAGQ
+71 PPLAELLEAAEKS
-83 AANVRAAESSIDVAR
+83 ASVRVAEHNIDVAR
-98 YELVTVRRQWMQWLK
+98 YELVSVRRQWMQWLK

-145 QQMFWNVGASISIPL
+145 QQMFWNVGASISIPI

-172 QKARIKV
+172 QKARV
-179 AEAQRDIAYQEIKN
+179 RMAEAQREVEYQEVKNMVIK
-193 QVITY
+193 Y
-198 YVEAAKQLNLFKVY
+198 YVDAAKQLNLFKVY

-233 ELSIHDLFI
+233 EISIHDLFI

-276 ISNMKKKIAGEDT
+276 ISNMKKKISGEDVGT
-289 RQEPEQELDARSRR
+289 EAEQKLDARALR
-303 KLERTLKRENRK
+303 KLERQRKRSSK